1 MPNTNWMPA
10 AWADKLPPEFARSPD
25 AWLRQDG
32 ATWTLAPSD
41 GGGIE
46 PIALTNKQEVA
57 FSALQSY
64 GLVTLILR
72 PDGSWI
78 TDPGL
83 PPDATRFAVEG
94 RVSASIGNLIA
105 GGEGQ
110 EPLSPAYWDVHA
122 YRWSDP
128 VAWRFE
134 HRPQARFVEAAD
146 QAIPDASEPAM
157 EPDAGLLRYEL
168 PGLVNGVSSEV
179 TSPTQQAQDDP
190 SAGA

>member
-10 AWADKLPPEFARSPD
+10 AWADKLPPEFAQSPD

-72 PDGSWI
+72 ADGSWI

-83 PPDATRFAVEG
+83 PVDATHFAVAG
-94 RVSASIGNLIA
+94 RSAASMADLVA
-105 GGEGQ
+105 GGDGQ
-110 EPLSPAYWDVHA
+110 EPLTPAYWDVHA
-122 YRWSDP
+122 YRSSDP

-134 HRPQARFVEAAD
+134 HRPQARFVEV
-146 QAIPDASEPAM
+146 EPATDIDTTEATSM
-157 EPDAGLLRYEL
+157 QAAQELAVLGDTDAAPPADEPGEIA
-168 PGLVNGVSSEV
+168 
-179 TSPTQQAQDDP
+179 TSVD
-190 SAGA
+190 